1 MQITIDID
9 GNSGVAE
16 QVLADLEKYKNQGV
30 KIMIQTHDYQLP
42 NEVQQQVRDIE
53 SRFDKIRSAPKAHQ
67 KK

>member
-53 SRFDKIRSAPKAHQ
+53 SRFDKIRNAPKAHQ